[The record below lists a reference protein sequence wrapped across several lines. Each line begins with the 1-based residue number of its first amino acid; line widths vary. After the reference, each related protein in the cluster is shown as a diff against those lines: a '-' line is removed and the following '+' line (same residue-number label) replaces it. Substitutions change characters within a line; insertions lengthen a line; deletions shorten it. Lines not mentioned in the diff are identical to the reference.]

1 MLDGVVAPPVCV
13 AESFEDPP
21 GLTLLGSE
29 PQEVGRAVPQRQRE
43 FTTTRWCARRAL
55 SGLGFGPVPIPR
67 GRRGAPHWPEGVVGS
82 LTHCAGYRAA
92 AVARADE
99 VLSLGI
105 DAEPHAPLPDHVLDS
120 VSLPEERRRLTGL
133 AADRPGVHW
142 GRLLFSMKESV
153 YKTWFPLAG
162 CWLDF
167 DEADI
172 TISPDG
178 TFRADLLAA
187 HPRVPADGLT
197 GRWRVDR
204 GLLVTALVLPR

>member
-1 MLDGVVAPPVCV
+1 MLDGVVAPPVSL

-29 PQEVGRAVPQRQRE
+29 PQEVSRAVPQRRRE

-67 GRRGAPHWPEGVVGS
+67 GERGAPCWPDGVVGS
-82 LTHCAGYRAA
+82 LTHCEGYRAA
-92 AVARADE
+92 AVARAGE

-105 DAEPHAPLPDHVLDS
+105 DAEPHAPLPGDVLGA
-120 VSLPEERRRLTGL
+120 VSLPAERRRLAEL
-133 AADRPGVHW
+133 AADRPAVHW
-142 GRLLFSMKESV
+142 DRLLFSMKESV

-162 CWLDF
+162 RWLDF

-172 TISPDG
+172 TIGADG
-178 TFRADLLAA
+178 TFHAELLAA
-187 HPRVPADGLT
+187 HPRVPADGFT
-197 GRWRVDR
+197 GRWHVDR
-204 GLLVTALVLPR
+204 GLLVTAVVLAR